1 MTTVILKPHKEESLK
16 RFHPWV
22 FSGAIARVVLDASHK
37 GDAPV
42 EGELVC
48 VRASTCNVLG
58 VGHWQVGSIAV
69 RMLTFGVE
77 TLPADFWSERIR
89 AAYRVR
95 QTLGLADVPR
105 DDVRCTKENNTFR
118 LVHGEGDFLPGL
130 IVDVY
135 ADTAVIQAHSVGM
148 HLCRQ
153 EIAAAVVEVVPQ
165 VQNVYYK
172 SDDTL
177 PFKAPIEGEKTGW
190 LVETS
195 LKDKSRSD
203 EFWSIENG
211 LAFRIDWLR
220 GQKTGFFIDQR
231 ENRALVERYAAGK
244 EVLNMFCYTGGFSLY
259 ALRGGAKHVDSVD
272 VSRKAIDIVEA
283 NVQRNFPNC
292 TNHRAITADAFE
304 FLNGKI
310 NDQMVND
317 QMVNGNDQMVNDQMV
332 NDQMVNDQMVND
344 YDLIILDPPAFAKH
358 RDAVKN
364 ALRGYQR
371 INAKA
376 IEMIRPG
383 GILFTFSC
391 SQAVD
396 KEAFRLAV
404 FSAAAQVGRKV
415 RILHQLHQPQDHP
428 INIYHPEGE
437 YLKGL
442 VLYVE

>member
-1 MTTVILKPHKEESLK
+1 MTTIILKPHKEESLL

-22 FSGAIARVVLDASHK
+22 FSGAIARVVLDAKHK
-37 GDAPV
+37 GDAPE

-48 VRASTCNVLG
+48 VQSSTSNVLG

-69 RMLTFGVE
+69 RILSFGSDS
-77 TLPADFWSERIR
+77 LPADFWRTRIR
-89 AAYRVR
+89 AAYKVR
-95 QTLGLADVPR
+95 EAIGL
-105 DDVRCTKENNTFR
+105 VRKDNNTFR
-118 LVHGEGDFLPGL
+118 LVHGEGDNLPGL
-130 IVDVY
+130 IVDIY
-135 ADTAVIQAHSVGM
+135 ADTAVVQAHSVGM
-148 HLCRQ
+148 HVCRK
-153 EIAAAVVEVVPQ
+153 EIADAILATVPQ
-165 VQNVYYK
+165 VKNIYYK

-177 PFKAPIEGEKTGW
+177 PFKAPVTGEKIGW
-190 LVETS
+190 LVRNTEIPE
-195 LKDKSRSD
+195 SRD
-203 EFWSIENG
+203 NEEFWSAENG
-211 LAFRIDWLR
+211 LSFRIDWLR

-231 ENRALVERYAAGK
+231 ENRALVERYAHGK
-244 EVLNMFCYTGGFSLY
+244 DVLNMFCYTGGFSLY
-259 ALRGGAKHVDSVD
+259 ALRGGAKTVDSVD
-272 VSRKAIDIVEA
+272 VSQKAIDLVNI
-283 NVQRNFPNC
+283 NVAKNFPKAK
-292 TNHRAITADAFE
+292 NHTAVAADAFE
-304 FLNGKI
+304 YLSAQKSAGKT
-310 NDQMVND
+310 
-317 QMVNGNDQMVNDQMV
+317 
-332 NDQMVNDQMVND
+332 

-404 FSAAAQVGRKV
+404 FSAAAQVGRSV

>member
-1 MTTVILKPHKEESLK
+1 MTTIILKPHKEESLK

-22 FSGAIARVVLDASHK
+22 FSGAISRVVLDAKHQ

-42 EGELVC
+42 EGELVS
-48 VRASTCNVLG
+48 VRSAANEVLG

-69 RMLTFGVE
+69 RILAFGVE
-77 TLPADFWSERIR
+77 ELPEGFWSERIR
-89 AAYRVR
+89 AAYQVR
-95 QTLGLADVPR
+95 LSIGLIRPD
-105 DDVRCTKENNTFR
+105 NNTFR
-118 LVHGEGDFLPGL
+118 LIHGEGDFLPGL

-135 ADTAVIQAHSVGM
+135 ADTAVVQAHSVGM
-148 HLCRQ
+148 HVCRK
-153 EIAAAVVEVVPQ
+153 EIAEALVKEVPQ
-165 VQNVYYK
+165 VENVYYK

-177 PFKAPIEGEKTGW
+177 PFKAEISEPKVGYLTVTGEGLPVTG
-190 LVETS
+190 E
-195 LKDKSRSD
+195 
-203 EFWSIENG
+203 EFWSTENG
-211 LAFRIDWLR
+211 LQFRIDWLR
-220 GQKTGFFIDQR
+220 GQKTGFFVDQR
-231 ENRALVERYAAGK
+231 ENRALVERYAANK
-244 EVLNMFCYTGGFSLY
+244 DVLNMFCYTGGFSLY
-259 ALRGGAKHVDSVD
+259 ALRGGAKTVDSVD
-272 VSRKAIDIVEA
+272 VSQKAIDLVNI
-283 NVQRNFPNC
+283 NVARNFPDAE
-292 TNHRAITADAFE
+292 NHQAVAADAFE
-304 FLNGKI
+304 YLTAQKNAGKT
-310 NDQMVND
+310 
-317 QMVNGNDQMVNDQMV
+317 
-332 NDQMVNDQMVND
+332 

-404 FSAAAQVGRKV
+404 FSAAASVGRKV

-442 VLYVE
+442 VFYVE

>member
-1 MTTVILKPHKEESLK
+1 MKTVILKPKKEESLR

-22 FSGAIARVVLDASHK
+22 FSGAIARVLLDASHK

-48 VRASTCNVLG
+48 VRSSANEILG
-58 VGHWQVGSIAV
+58 TGHWQVGSIAV
-69 RMLTFGVE
+69 RILAFGVE
-77 TLPADFWSERIR
+77 QLPSDFWCERIR
-89 AAYRVR
+89 AAYKVR
-95 QTLGLADVPR
+95 EAIGLIRPD
-105 DDVRCTKENNTFR
+105 NNTFR
-118 LVHGEGDFLPGL
+118 LIHGEGDFLPGL

-135 ADTAVIQAHSVGM
+135 ADTAVVQAHSIGM
-148 HLCRQ
+148 HESRN
-153 EIAAAVVEVVPQ
+153 EIANALKSEIPQ

-177 PFKAPIEGEKTGW
+177 PFKASIEGDKTGW
-190 LVETS
+190 LITNHQSPVTH
-195 LKDKSRSD
+195 SD
-203 EFWSIENG
+203 EFWSVENG
-211 LAFRIDWLR
+211 LEFRIDWLR
-220 GQKTGFFIDQR
+220 GQKTGFFVDQR
-231 ENRALVERYAAGK
+231 ENRALVERYASGK
-244 EVLNMFCYTGGFSLY
+244 DVLNMFCYTGGFSLY
-259 ALRGGAKHVDSVD
+259 ALRGGAKTVDSVD
-272 VSRKAIDIVEA
+272 VSQKAIDLVNI
-283 NVQRNFPNC
+283 NVARNFPNDPR
-292 TNHRAITADAFE
+292 HHAYAADAFD
-304 FLNGKI
+304 FLSEKI
-310 NDQMVND
+310 ANHQSSITN
-317 QMVNGNDQMVNDQMV
+317 
-332 NDQMVNDQMVND
+332 

-376 IEMIRPG
+376 IEKIRPG